1 MCGAALFLKNR
12 GVVFLNILCIG
23 DIVGKDGSETLVS
36 QLKYIKQDYDIDF
49 VIANGEN
56 ATTGNGINRERAD
69 LLLDGGVDVI
79 TLGNHAFSKSK
90 QVQEVFSLKY
100 PVIRP
105 LNMPEGTS
113 GEGYIIKECCGK
125 KIAVINALGRVFMT
139 PCDCPFAAVKNL
151 LQKIEAD
158 FIFLDFHAEATSEK
172 KAMGYFL
179 DGKVTAVFGTHTH
192 VQTADEQLL
201 PKKTAYITDLG
212 MTGPITSVLGVKKE
226 IAIKKFTAMMHEK
239 YENAEGSCSIEGI
252 VVETGENGLAK
263 SIKRINIR

>member
-1 MCGAALFLKNR
+1 MRSSPVFKKQGCS
-12 GVVFLNILCIG
+12 FLNILCIG

-56 ATTGNGINRERAD
+56 ATTGNGINRDRAD

-125 KIAVINALGRVFMT
+125 
-139 PCDCPFAAVKNL
+139 
-151 LQKIEAD
+151 
-158 FIFLDFHAEATSEK
+158 
-172 KAMGYFL
+172 
-179 DGKVTAVFGTHTH
+179 
-192 VQTADEQLL
+192 
-201 PKKTAYITDLG
+201 
-212 MTGPITSVLGVKKE
+212 
-226 IAIKKFTAMMHEK
+226 
-239 YENAEGSCSIEGI
+239 
-252 VVETGENGLAK
+252 
-263 SIKRINIR
+263 

>member
-1 MCGAALFLKNR
+1 MGRN
-12 GVVFLNILCIG
+12 
-23 DIVGKDGSETLVS
+23 GSETLVS

-79 TLGNHAFSKSK
+79 TLGNHAFSKPK
-90 QVQEVFSLKY
+90 QVSELFNLKY

-105 LNMPEGTS
+105 LNMPEGTA
-113 GEGYIIKECCGK
+113 GNGYIIKECGGK
-125 KIAVINALGRVFMT
+125 KIAVVNALGRVFMT
-139 PCDCPFAAVKNL
+139 PCDCPFNAVKEL
-151 LQKIEAD
+151 LKNIDAD
-158 FIFLDFHAEATSEK
+158 FIFVDFHAEATSEK

-212 MTGPITSVLGVKKE
+212 MTGPVTSVLGIKKE
-226 IAIKKFTAMMHEK
+226 ISVKKFTTMMHEK
-239 YENAEGSCSIEGI
+239 YENAEGSCGIEGVI
-252 VVETGENGLAK
+252 VETGDSGLAK